1 MFLPGLSSLA
11 FLAEAA
17 ASISEARTSN
27 ADLGGTIA
35 IPDPLESCDLVRRE
49 VGTSRFSG
57 RKVGIFDRKVELD
70 EVVDERA

>member
-1 MFLPGLSSLA
+1 VFLPGLSSLA

-27 ADLGGTIA
+27 ADLGGIIA
-35 IPDPLESCDLVRRE
+35 IPLESWDLVRRE
-49 VGTSRFSG
+49 VGIFRFSG